1 MAKTEKEIKVING
14 VEVTFY
20 PNSHQYKIK
29 GKNIP
34 SVTTITSMIDKSRPL
49 LKWAENL
56 SREFLMQYLNVP
68 LEQNTIESAVTQYS
82 IKKDKAADEGT
93 QVHDWISQFINS
105 KLNPD
110 KVPMPDLDIESPAV
124 MNGITGFLKWFNQN
138 NITFLESEK
147 MVYSKKHNYI
157 GTFDVLMTVNNR
169 LVLGDWKTGK
179 DIRPEFKLQLSAYH
193 QALKEERIDIVVD
206 EYMILHFDKES
217 AGFKVVTFK
226 PDKSHFKHFNNLLK
240 LRKFLSDVQNQIQ

>member
-1 MAKTEKEIKVING
+1 MGKTEKEIKVING

-20 PNSHQYKIK
+20 PNSHQYKIN

-82 IKKDKAADEGT
+82 IKRDKAADEGT

-110 KVPMPDLDIESPAV
+110 NVPMPDLDIESPAV
-124 MNGITGFLKWFNQN
+124 MNGITGFLKWYNEN

-157 GTFDVLMTVNNR
+157 GTFDVLMIVNNK
-169 LVLGDWKTGK
+169 LVLADWKTGK
-179 DIRPEFKLQLSAYH
+179 DVRPEFNLQLSAYH
-193 QALKEERIDIVVD
+193 QALKEELIDIVVD

-217 AGFKVVTFK
+217 AEFKVVTFK

-240 LRKFLSDVQNQIQ
+240 LRKFLSDVSNQIQ

>member
-20 PNSHQYKIK
+20 PNSHQYKIN

-56 SREFLMQYLNVP
+56 SRDYLMQYLNVP
-68 LEQNTIESAVTQYS
+68 LEQNTVESAVTQYS
-82 IKKDKAADEGT
+82 QKRDKAADEGS

-105 KLNPD
+105 KLDPD
-110 KVPMPDLDIESPAV
+110 NVPAPDLDIDNPAV
-124 MNGITGFLKWFNQN
+124 MNGITGFLKWYNEN
-138 NITFLESEK
+138 IITFLESEK

-179 DIRPEFKLQLSAYH
+179 GIHPEFNLQLSAYH
-193 QALKEERIDIVVD
+193 QALKEELIDIVVD
-206 EYMILHFDKES
+206 DYMILHFDKVS
-217 AGFKVVTFK
+217 AEFEVVTIK
-226 PDKSHFKHFNNLLK
+226 PDKSHFKHFSNLLK

>member
-68 LEQNTIESAVTQYS
+68 LEQNTIESAVTQYL

-157 GTFDVLMTVNNR
+157 GTFDVLMTIDSE
-169 LVLGDWKTGK
+169 LILADFKTGK
-179 DIRPEFKLQLSAYH
+179 SVYPEFQLQLAAYD
-193 QALKEERIDIVVD
+193 QALQEEYEGYKVKK
-206 EYMILHFDKES
+206 YMILHFDKVS
-217 AGFKVVTFK
+217 AEFEVVTIK
-226 PDKSHFKHFNNLLK
+226 PDKSHFKHFSNLLK